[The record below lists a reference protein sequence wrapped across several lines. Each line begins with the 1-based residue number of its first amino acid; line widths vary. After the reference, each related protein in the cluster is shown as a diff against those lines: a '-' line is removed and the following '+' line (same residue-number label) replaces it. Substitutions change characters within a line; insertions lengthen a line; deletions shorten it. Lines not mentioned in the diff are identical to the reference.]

1 MTTSDRHNPAAVHS
15 FPIEEAERSVAPW
28 FSLAYHE
35 QLERKEQRLREVLD
49 PSLTSLIEPILP
61 SPRIV
66 GHRNKMEFSFGYDD
80 DERPALGFHQ
90 RGKFWR
96 VQDLNRS
103 AFLSDAAND
112 VYAALKQWAMR
123 TGLPFYRQVDNR
135 GFFRYLVIREGKYTG
150 EVLANLVVN
159 PSGYEERVEGLA
171 AELVQLAQRLPALA
185 SLWLSFRRS
194 VGDAATGEESRCL
207 AGSRLIH
214 EKLLGLTFL
223 ISPSSFFQVNTFGAE
238 VLYEKLRQLV
248 SELAPRRRLVDLYC
262 GSGGM
267 ALILSPLFDELIG
280 IDSDVESIGLARENA
295 QLNGINNTR
304 FICSRAKQIHQ
315 VLSPPIDVMVVDP
328 PRAGLT
334 PKAARNVLRMAP
346 RHLIYISCNP
356 HSFRENMRL
365 LRRRFQVKH
374 IIPVDLFPHTPHIE
388 LIARLDLIAG

>member
-1 MTTSDRHNPAAVHS
+1 MMESHRHNPAAVHS
-15 FPIEEAERSVAPW
+15 FPIEEAEHSVAPW
-28 FSLAYHE
+28 FSIAYHE

-49 PSLTSLIEPILP
+49 PSLAPLIQPILP

-96 VQDLNRS
+96 VKDLNRS
-103 AFLSDAAND
+103 MFLSDAANE
-112 VYAALKQWAMR
+112 VYATLKQWAFQ

-159 PSGYEERVEGLA
+159 PSGYENQIEALTS
-171 AELVQLAQRLPALA
+171 ELIGLAQRVPSLA

-207 AGSRLIH
+207 AGSPVIH

-248 SELAPRRRLVDLYC
+248 SELAPRHRLVDLYC
-262 GSGGM
+262 GSGGI
-267 ALILSPLFDELIG
+267 ALILSSLFDEIIG
-280 IDSDVESIGLARENA
+280 IDSDAESIGLARENA
-295 QLNGINNTR
+295 RLNGIDNTH
-304 FICSRAKQIHQ
+304 FICSRAKHIHQ

-334 PKAARNVLRMAP
+334 PKAARNVLRIAP

-356 HSFRENMRL
+356 HSFRENIRL

-388 LIARLDLIAG
+388 LMARFDLITG